1 MFDNTL
7 TLFNYDATNDV
18 WIKNVIYGVDY
29 GYDDSTNS
37 TTTGE
42 VNAEQMVVLIP
53 SDRSGAITT
62 AEDGEKQYLPR
73 LAYQNETDKSD
84 KITFQSGTDFVY
96 FGNFTGDVSLSDDD
110 YDSGMYDYMNKNYDN
125 VYMVRGCSWYSLIP
139 HFEVVV
145 R

>member
-7 TLFNYDATNDV
+7 TLFNYDGTNDV

-42 VNAEQMVVLIP
+42 VNAEQMVILIP
-53 SDRSGAITT
+53 SDRSGAIIT

-73 LAYQNETDKSD
+73 IAYQNETDKSD

-96 FGNFTGDVSLSDDD
+96 FGNFTGGVSLSDDD

-125 VYMVRGCSWYSLIP
+125 VYMVRGCSWHSLIP